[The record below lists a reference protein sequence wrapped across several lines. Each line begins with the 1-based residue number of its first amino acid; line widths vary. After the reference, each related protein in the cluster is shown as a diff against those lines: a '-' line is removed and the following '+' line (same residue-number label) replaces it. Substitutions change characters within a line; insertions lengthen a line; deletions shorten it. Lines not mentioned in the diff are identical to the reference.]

1 MAINKVQF
9 GGNTLIDI
17 TDTTAT
23 ASEVLAGKIFYNADG
38 TRGVGTMVDPTPTV
52 LYNNASGTASS
63 ITGMSEDT
71 SHFSYLEIYYGWEGG
86 DYGILST
93 KLDLSKN
100 YNVNLSTSV
109 INNSYIYFA
118 VSEWKPAGT
127 SITLQ
132 SAEYWR
138 GRVSSQNAFTR
149 TQSNKVAIYKILGY
163 K

>member
-23 ASEVLAGKIFYNADG
+23 SSDVLAGQVFYNADG

-52 LYNNASGTASS
+52 LYNNASGTTSS

-71 SHFSYLEIYYGWEGG
+71 SHFSYLEIFYGWDGG
-86 DYGILST
+86 SYGILST

-100 YNVNLSTSV
+100 YDINLSTIV
-109 INNSYIYFA
+109 YNNNYIYWA
-118 VSEWKPAGT
+118 TSKWKPAGT
-127 SITLQ
+127 SFTL
-132 SAEYWR
+132 SGGEYWR
-138 GRVSSQNAFTR
+138 GRVVNQNALTR
-149 TQSNKVAIYKILGY
+149 TQTNNIAIFKILGY

>member
-52 LYNNASGTASS
+52 LYNNTSGTTST
-63 ITGMSEDT
+63 ITGLTEDT
-71 SHFSYLEIYYGWEGG
+71 SHFSYIEVIYGWEGA
-86 DYGILST
+86 DYGVCSARVD
-93 KLDLSKN
+93 KVAN
-100 YNVNLSTSV
+100 YDINLSQTV
-109 INNSYIYFA
+109 CNNSYIYWA
-118 VSEWKPAGT
+118 YSRWKFAGT
-127 SITLQ
+127 SMTLK
-132 SAEYWR
+132 AGEYWR
-138 GRVSSQNAFTR
+138 GRVVNQNAFTR
-149 TQSNKVAIYKILGY
+149 TQSNKIAIFKVLGY